1 MPDRRSNQADCK
13 SLAEFSL
20 FDSVNRDELTAV
32 ESNMRR
38 TVHEA
43 GEIVVH
49 HLDND
54 DGVYFIMSGSLIASI
69 ISPEG
74 REVAFDVMQPGDY
87 FGEIAAIDQ
96 GSRSASVA
104 ALQPSEVALISGQHF
119 RELVQKHPAISWA
132 LVNDLVARIRR
143 LSCVP

>member
-54 DGVYFIMSGSLIASI
+54 DGVYFIKVPFRIAFMSNKPL
-69 ISPEG
+69 
-74 REVAFDVMQPGDY
+74 
-87 FGEIAAIDQ
+87 
-96 GSRSASVA
+96 
-104 ALQPSEVALISGQHF
+104 
-119 RELVQKHPAISWA
+119 
-132 LVNDLVARIRR
+132 
-143 LSCVP
+143 